1 MSKEYVLS
9 AAVRSDEGKGASRRL
24 RREGSVPA
32 VVYGGN
38 QDAQSVTL
46 RQNEVTRNL
55 QDEAFYS
62 SLLTLDVAG
71 EKQTVVLR
79 DLQRHPSKDLVMHVD
94 LQRVVE
100 GELIR
105 VNVPLHFVN
114 VASSMGVKTQ
124 GGVMN
129 QVSTSVLVS
138 ALPND
143 VPGFLEVDMQAIEK
157 GQIVHLSDI
166 QLPEGVSIPQ
176 LELGADHNQAIAAIH

>member
-9 AAVRSDEGKGASRRL
+9 AEVRSDEGKGASRRL
-24 RREGSVPA
+24 RREGGVPA
-32 VVYGGN
+32 VVYGGK
-38 QDAQSVTL
+38 QDAQSITL
-46 RQNEVTRNL
+46 RQNEIARNL

-79 DLQRHPSKDLVMHVD
+79 DLQRHPAKELVMHVD

-100 GELIR
+100 DELIR
-105 VNVPLHFVN
+105 VNVPLHFLN
-114 VASSMGVKTQ
+114 VAASMGVKTQ

-129 QVSTSVLVS
+129 QVATSVLVE
-138 ALPND
+138 ALPKD
-143 VPGFLEVDMQAIEK
+143 IPGYLEVDMQEVEK

-166 QLPEGVSIPQ
+166 QVSEGVVIPQ
-176 LELGADHNQAIAAIH
+176 LALGADHDQAVAAIH